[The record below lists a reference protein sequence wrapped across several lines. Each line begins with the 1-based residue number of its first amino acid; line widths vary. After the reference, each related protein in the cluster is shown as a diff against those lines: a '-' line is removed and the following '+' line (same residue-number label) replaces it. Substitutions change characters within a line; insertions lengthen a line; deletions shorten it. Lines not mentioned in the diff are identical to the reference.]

1 MSAAAVTTP
10 LRLRVP
16 ATSANLGPGFDTLAL
31 ALAMYLEI
39 EAEAASQDGI
49 EAAGRNADLCGEVE
63 GNLILATYRTLMER
77 EGRIPSPLQMR
88 MKNGIPLGMGCGSS
102 AAARVAGVALAAHF
116 GAMGWSRTR
125 IFEEA
130 AKLEGHPDN
139 AASCVLGGFTV
150 SGETEGKFVASRIA
164 PSAAWCAV
172 MVIPLEP
179 LATSASR
186 GVLPVEYTRADA
198 VSNLQCVALLTAGFA
213 QENEMLVRAGMH
225 DRLHQP
231 YRAKVCPL
239 LPVLMPLAE
248 DPAVIGVALSGA
260 GPSVLLLC
268 RKSAAQ
274 EVCSR
279 VRTRVPESTE
289 VEITG
294 LDSAGCEASS
304 YEIPLW

>member
-1 MSAAAVTTP
+1 MSATASAGP

-39 EAEAASQDGI
+39 EAETAERDGI
-49 EAAGRNADLCGEVE
+49 EATGRNADLCGEVD

-77 EGRIPSPLQMR
+77 EGRTPLPLQMR

-116 GAMGWSRTR
+116 GTMGWSRTR

-130 AKLEGHPDN
+130 ARLEGHPDN

-150 SGETEGKFVASRIA
+150 SGETAEKFVASRIA
-164 PSAAWCAV
+164 PSEEWCAV
-172 MVIPLEP
+172 MAIPPEP

-186 GVLPVEYTRADA
+186 GVLPLEYTRADA
-198 VSNLQCVALLTAGFA
+198 VRNLQCVALLTAGFA
-213 QENEMLVRAGMH
+213 QGDEALVRAGMR
-225 DRLHQP
+225 DWLHQP
-231 YRAKVCPL
+231 YRARVCPL
-239 LPVLMPLAE
+239 LPLLLPLAE
-248 DPAVIGVALSGA
+248 HPLVMGVALSGA
-260 GPSVLLLC
+260 GPSVLLMC
-268 RKSAAQ
+268 QKKFAD
-274 EVCSR
+274 EVCGM
-279 VRTRVPESTE
+279 VRQRAGESTE
-289 VEITG
+289 IAITG
-294 LDSAGCEASS
+294 LDSDGCEASS